1 MGSEDSVKIGP
12 EKFRRDVKTAYR
24 IRRKVG
30 KKERVEPVT
39 LDAIVFLW
47 QHRTLKP
54 AEYVTLCVKQGIKNV
69 PVVDRVTLLA
79 YMKGDIK
86 ELPEANIDRSLMR
99 LHERR
104 LPKGEV
110 SKYKDPKS
118 WTTNDILAQERHV
131 DDSDF
136 LKISNKE
143 FSFILDVFANAQRQP
158 PQQILAQLEKQAVAE
173 QERKLRKRQ
182 KRNKIVMEL
191 GIQSSQV
198 PIIVVPSAMTSLIT
212 MYNAESFLGG
222 GLFRTSTE
230 MRSKNPVKQEK
241 VVIMRQSYLNP
252 EKNCPFEIIDN
263 VKHVASADWP
273 RVVAVFVNGAR
284 WQFTG
289 WPWGGVPANIFDKVL
304 GFHMYFEDEQINK
317 TILTWKVKLMPI
329 NKLKRY
335 RDRGIVLQ
343 FWRRVGIRLSVI
355 TGGIGQAKL
364 NF

>member
-1 MGSEDSVKIGP
+1 MSDDSVKIGP
-12 EKFRRDVKTAYR
+12 DKFRRDVKTAYR

-30 KKERVEPVT
+30 KKERVESVT

-86 ELPEANIDRSLMR
+86 ELPEANIDRNLIR

-110 SKYKDPKS
+110 SKYKDPKL
-118 WTTNDILAQERHV
+118 WTTNDILAKERHL
-131 DDSDF
+131 DESNF
-136 LKISNKE
+136 LKISKKE
-143 FSFILDVFANAQRQP
+143 FGFILDVFGNAQKQP
-158 PQQILAQLEKQAVAE
+158 PPTILAQLEKQAVAE
-173 QERKLRKRQ
+173 QERRLRKRQ
-182 KRNKIVMEL
+182 KNNITKEL
-191 GIQSSQV
+191 GIQSSQI

-230 MRSKNPVKQEK
+230 MRSKCSTKQEK
-241 VVIMRQSYLNP
+241 VVIHRQSYLNP

-263 VKHVASADWP
+263 VKQIASADWP
-273 RVVAVFVNGAR
+273 RVVAVFVNGAQ

-289 WPWGGVPANIFDKVL
+289 WPWGGVPAKVFAKVL
-304 GFHMYFEDEQINK
+304 GFHMYFEDEQIK
-317 TILTWKVKLMPI
+317 SSILTWKVTLMPI

-343 FWRRVGIRLSVI
+343 FWKKVCTKLSVI